1 MRRDL
6 LAICGG
12 ILATGA
18 IAWTFWGN
26 PANVP
31 RMHGLKTLAVDRDLT
46 LVSQRNLYMRDER

>member
-26 PANVP
+26 PVNVP
-31 RMHGLKTLAVDRDLT
+31 HMHGLQTMAADRDLRS
-46 LVSQRNLYMRDER
+46 VSQRSPYMRDER

>member
-6 LAICGG
+6 VAICGG

-26 PANVP
+26 PVNVP
-31 RMHGLKTLAVDRDLT
+31 RMHGPQTMAAEQDLRF
-46 LVSQRNLYMRDER
+46 VSQRSPYMRDER